1 MGGTNRIRHVR
12 LRDDWRLAGTDA
24 TSSSTATTLV
34 PMTILGFSADESLIN
49 LDDATKFSNVLH
61 KSGSDLVA
69 HEPCGFIRTEAHVAA
84 DLQSAHS
91 LLTGE
96 HQVDDL
102 EPVAEIDFGVLENGP
117 RYVREA
123 IGRVRGTSIAMPFEG
138 HRTDGKDP
146 HIATARAMHTLGPS
160 LANQIGAAG
169 FLIRERLIE

>member
-84 DLQSAHS
+84 DLQSAHF

-123 IGRVRGTSIAMPFEG
+123 IRCVRGALVALPVEG
-138 HRTDGKDP
+138 VAFQLAGVRSP
-146 HIATARAMHTLGPS
+146 TAWAMHALRPS
-160 LANQIGAAG
+160 FSDQIGTAG
-169 FLIRERLIE
+169 F